1 MRRRKAVLTFTA
13 WMPVSQKHQLKEMAK
28 AAKAKS
34 KGKIYAPAPYVH
46 VKGKLIAT
54 MDSGELAKLKAA
66 AGIPEPKFTPGDG
79 STWTMTK
86 PGEWVQD
93 PAPEMMKAA

>member
-66 AGIPEPKFTPGDG
+66 AGIETKPAVQ
-79 STWTMTK
+79 SSATWTMTK